1 LPFISREPDSTSAK
15 PDKALNKVVLPAPLG
30 QINPTTSLACSS
42 RFTLA
47 NAFKPPNETDS
58 DLTESRFALLTRV
71 DSRHT

>member
-1 LPFISREPDSTSAK
+1 L
-15 PDKALNKVVLPAPLG
+15 
-30 QINPTTSLACSS
+30 
-42 RFTLA
+42 TLA